1 MTALARL
8 EVVLVVT
15 GRVAPL
21 DIGLDKGGKIDCR
34 RLRWV
39 RLMTVAAL
47 WNSLGLFR
55 IMRHVSVW
63 GNLLSAR
70 RLITRSRRG
79 ELIEGAVTIQASLLG
94 GCHRRGIGLRCA
106 G

>member
-1 MTALARL
+1 MTVLARL
-8 EVVLVVT
+8 EIVLVVT

-21 DIGLDKGGKIDCR
+21 DIGLDKGGKITR
-34 RLRWV
+34 RRWNRV
-39 RLMTVAAL
+39 RLMTIAAL
-47 WNSLGLFR
+47 WNRLRLFR
-55 IMRHVSVW
+55 IMRHASVW
-63 GNLLSAR
+63 GDLLAAWRHIAGS
-70 RLITRSRRG
+70 SSG